1 MIWFSNI
8 LLEWYNPTTR
18 KLPWKKTN
26 DAYKIWISEI
36 ILQQTRVEQG
46 MPYYLAFIKNYPTV
60 KQLANAPLD
69 DVLKLWEGLGY
80 YSRARNLHT
89 AARQVMENHNGKF
102 PCSHEEML
110 QLKGIGKYTAAA
122 IASFA
127 FQLPHAVVDGNV
139 YRVLT
144 RVFGIHIPIDTAKG
158 KQQIEQLAHE
168 LLDKL
173 QPHIYN
179 QAIMDF
185 GALVCKPQQ
194 PLCSTCPFVSNC
206 KAYLKNEINS
216 LPVKSKKIVKTNRFF
231 HYFILFDTVSIYI
244 QQRDGNDIWKG
255 LHEFP
260 LVETKSEDSQA
271 EIKIWLQEIGIK
283 SVQPVLISKQILSHQ
298 NIYANF
304 YELKWKNLPNLEKMY
319 IKIKMTDINQY
330 AFPKIIRSYLQDR
343 FIFLS

>member
-18 KLPWKKTN
+18 NLPWKNTK
-26 DAYKIWISEI
+26 DAYKIWLSEI

-46 MPYYLAFIKNYPTV
+46 TPYYLAFIKHYPTV
-60 KQLANAPLD
+60 KHLAKAPID

-89 AARQVMENHNGKF
+89 AAQQIMENHNGKF
-102 PCSHEEML
+102 PNTYKEILS
-110 QLKGIGKYTAAA
+110 LKGIGNYTAAA

-127 FQLPHAVVDGNV
+127 YQLPHAVVDGNV

-144 RVFGIHIPIDTAKG
+144 RVFGINIPIDSANG
-158 KQQIEQLAHE
+158 KKHIEQLAHE
-168 LLDKL
+168 LLDEQ
-173 QPHIYN
+173 QPDIYN

-194 PLCSTCPFVSNC
+194 PLCHSCPFVSNC
-206 KAYLKNEINS
+206 KAFSKNKINS
-216 LPVKSKKIVKTNRFF
+216 LPVKSKKIVKTNRYF
-231 HYFILFDTVSIYI
+231 HYFILMDAESIYI
-244 QQRDGNDIWKG
+244 HQRQKNDIWKG
-255 LHEFP
+255 LYEFP
-260 LVETKSEDSQA
+260 LVEEQSEGNQTKT
-271 EIKIWLQEIGIK
+271 KIWLQEMGIK
-283 SVQPVLISKQILSHQ
+283 SVQPVFFSKQILSHQ
-298 NIYANF
+298 NIHANF
-304 YELKWKNLPNLEKMY
+304 YELKWKNLPNLENKF
-319 IKIKMTDINQY
+319 IKIKKTALKQY